1 MRPLLMLAIAA
12 AAALSSCGAPPNQRL
27 LNRTDNYLKAMSFSF
42 DTGHPFQIGELE
54 KKFPELKGIVIT
66 APQWIEEYDRL
77 RREAEARGTPIYEYR
92 IPFGTNLTIEVAGE
106 PGLTRNYHIPP
117 SGYVHYPYLQRLK
130 VAGLT
135 PDELKAALEK
145 DLSRYLREPE
155 VLVHINVSPY
165 SSAYNSI
172 QPMFQQ
178 GFGGAEII
186 VMGVARSRYFSNVVF
201 TGKETLVSVLGNSDL
216 PAEAEWR
223 QIRVIRRDASDP
235 LRKSRVIVCDLWDY
249 FAKADVRQD
258 IPLMPGDVVYVPV
271 RWSTDDQFWEDWGYV
286 KRVMTDVLFLDNF
299 RDAAKKGGD
308 LRE

>member
-27 LNRTDNYLKAMSFSF
+27 LNRTDNYLKAMSYSF
-42 DTGHPFQIGELE
+42 DTGHPFRIEELE
-54 KKFPELKGIVIT
+54 RKFPELKGIVIT

-77 RREAEARGTPIYEYR
+77 RREAEARGTAIFEYR
-92 IPFGTNLTIEVAGE
+92 IPFGTNLTIEVTGE
-106 PGLTRNYHIPP
+106 PTLTRSYYVPP

-135 PDELKAALEK
+135 PDELKSALER
-145 DLSRYLREPE
+145 DLSRYIREPQ
-155 VLVHINVSPY
+155 VLVHINLAHHY
-165 SSAYNSI
+165 QQNSI

-178 GFGGAEII
+178 SFGGADII
-186 VMGVARSRYFSNVVF
+186 VMGAARSRFFSNLTF

-216 PAEAEWR
+216 PADAEWR

-235 LRKSRVIVCDLWDY
+235 LRKSRIIVCDLWDF

-258 IPLMPGDVVYVPV
+258 IPLMPGDVVYVPI

-286 KRVMTDVLFLDNF
+286 KRVMTDVLFLDSF
-299 RDAAKKGGD
+299 RDAAKKGGT
-308 LRE
+308 LRD